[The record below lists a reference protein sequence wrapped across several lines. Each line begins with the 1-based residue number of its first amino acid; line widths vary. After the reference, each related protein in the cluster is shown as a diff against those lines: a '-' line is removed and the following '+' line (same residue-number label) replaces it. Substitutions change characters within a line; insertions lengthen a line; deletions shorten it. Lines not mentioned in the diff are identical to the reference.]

1 MYLYLCS
8 DISGGSLGSGRAT
21 AGSDDFWVSG
31 TFITAVLIT
40 SGVLPAILQH
50 SDKEPNEATCT
61 VTVKQRLWNHD
72 VMCVSECVCL
82 GVTCGYQRPC
92 TLFLS
97 IVSILCCG
105 QVRQELHLQ
114 PLLFVSPVTPAV
126 NRCQSTS
133 VLNDDHICYQLL
145 ISLHPHTGIIQWEQR
160 WACARFTSRFPCNV
174 LFPGRFLID
183 SNKPSKGPEVLSSY
197 QVKLPNINILG
208 FQYYSPATEKP
219 GRQMREGGEHW
230 CLSSLVLWRDCRSK
244 KKKKVCCKALSY
256 RNNTVVRGA
265 LNIKASLSTKP
276 NQQNKC
282 CWCTLLQSTDMLQLF
297 VSLSSIVQFHV
308 VTALCSCSG

>member
-1 MYLYLCS
+1 MKPLVLSQSSS
-8 DISGGSLGSGRAT
+8 DCE
-21 AGSDDFWVSG
+21 
-31 TFITAVLIT
+31 ITMWCV
-40 SGVLPAILQH
+40 
-50 SDKEPNEATCT
+50 
-61 VTVKQRLWNHD
+61 W
-72 VMCVSECVCL
+72 VSECVCL
-82 GVTCGYQRPC
+82 GVTCGYQRPS

-105 QVRQELHLQ
+105 QVRHELHLQ

-145 ISLHPHTGIIQWEQR
+145 ISLQPHTGIIQWEQR

-244 KKKKVCCKALSY
+244 KKKSFAAKLCLIVTTLWLEVLLTLKLLLARNPISRINVADVHFYNRLICC
-256 RNNTVVRGA
+256 NF
-265 LNIKASLSTKP
+265 
-276 NQQNKC
+276 
-282 CWCTLLQSTDMLQLF
+282 LF
-297 VSLSSIVQFHV
+297 L
-308 VTALCSCSG
+308 